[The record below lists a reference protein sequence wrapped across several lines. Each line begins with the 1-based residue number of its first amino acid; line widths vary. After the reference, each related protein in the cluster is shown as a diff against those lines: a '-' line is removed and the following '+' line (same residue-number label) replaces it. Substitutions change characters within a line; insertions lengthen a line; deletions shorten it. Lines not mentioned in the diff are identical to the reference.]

1 MKRWLAI
8 MLAWG
13 FTGCDNVDAGLTFV
27 KYVRPDDDCLI
38 SPDDPSAIFYRFD
51 PFFQGDLE
59 VFAVL
64 RNELE
69 APEQTFNQELG
80 LGITPAT
87 EITVTEFEYVY
98 QCDASVFAGAGQ
110 LFLPGLGASGVPF
123 CQNPRDESNA
133 FQGFDV
139 RAVDGASID
148 PGETEPVGVT
158 LVTGELGRRFE
169 EMFDLAVN
177 AEVCCSAQTEDLCG
191 QGRIEELPSNPECD
205 ELKNAVLNN
214 RLPVAEVAN
223 LRQFAKFDV
232 TNPPP
237 GGWIGSAYALQVKG
251 NYVGV
256 TTAGRTLTSNQATL
270 TLQLTGRDLQQRY
283 LNGGQDVRDSLR
295 AAFACQSRVLFD

>member
-8 MLAWG
+8 LLAWG

-59 VFAVL
+59 VFAVM

-69 APEQTFNQELG
+69 PPEQEFNEDLG
-80 LGITPAT
+80 LGIEPAT

-98 QCDASVFAGAGQ
+98 ECDASVFAGAGQ
-110 LFLPGLGASGVPF
+110 LFLPALGASGVPF
-123 CQNPRDESNA
+123 CQNPRDQGGA

-139 RAVDGASID
+139 RPVDSASID

-158 LVTGELGRRFE
+158 LITGELGRRFE
-169 EMFDLAVN
+169 EMFELAIN
-177 AEVCCSAQTEDLCG
+177 AEVCCSALSEDLCA
-191 QGRIEELPSNPECD
+191 QGRIDELPANPECD
-205 ELKNAVLNN
+205 EVRNAVLTE
-214 RLPVAEVAN
+214 RLPVTEIEN

-232 TNPPP
+232 TNPD
-237 GGWIGSAYALQVKG
+237 GWIGSAYQLRARG

-256 TTAGRTLTSNQATL
+256 TTGGRTLTSNEASL
-270 TLQLTGRDLQQRY
+270 TLQLTGRDLQQRF

-295 AAFACQSRVLFD
+295 AAFACSSRVLF